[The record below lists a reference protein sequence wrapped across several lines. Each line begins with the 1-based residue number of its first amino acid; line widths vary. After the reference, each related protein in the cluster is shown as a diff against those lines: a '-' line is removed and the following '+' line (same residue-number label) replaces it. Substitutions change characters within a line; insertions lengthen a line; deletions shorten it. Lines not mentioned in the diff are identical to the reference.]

1 MVPNKP
7 YKQTV
12 SEIWRVGYSQLQK
25 LTWRGGI
32 LLIVWNNRGKNQFY
46 SCQFSGKR
54 QSICRG
60 CSCGDIFSTQF
71 IFPRV
76 IFGMVYLLSFLS
88 LLQIIQFCLDA
99 SRLWNLCKLNGG
111 SVHSRMKSNTT
122 PSGFC
127 WCFHIPCIWAF
138 FPPGEIHQNHSS
150 NIINNIPASLPHATA
165 AFFQGKAT
173 HPKKTPRVKID
184 REILNSRE
192 IFRVNAATPWKNM
205 NPVCSG
211 GLLW

>member
-12 SEIWRVGYSQLQK
+12 SEIWRVGYNQLQK
-25 LTWRGGI
+25 LTWKGGI

-54 QSICRG
+54 QSICWG
-60 CSCGDIFSTQF
+60 CSCGGIFSTQF
-71 IFPRV
+71 IFTRV

-99 SRLWNLCKLNGG
+99 SLFLKPLKIERRQRVAAWKATLRC
-111 SVHSRMKSNTT
+111 T

-150 NIINNIPASLPHATA
+150 NIINYTGLPSACNCRLFPRQRT
-165 AFFQGKAT
+165 
-173 HPKKTPRVKID
+173 PKKLHV
-184 REILNSRE
+184 
-192 IFRVNAATPWKNM
+192 
-205 NPVCSG
+205 
-211 GLLW
+211 